1 MPEDTA
7 EDLEEEVAQNAQKA
21 TKLDVCKTPTP
32 AGEVPVPYP
41 NISESSN
48 TTSGSKK
55 VKIEGKEVMTKGASY
70 KKSSGDETGQSESNL
85 IERITNVVKTK
96 KLFNVPIVVWGVAT
110 IILIIMAWILTSSG
124 PQPAEHLEY
133 IIHLVQRNIQFV

>member
-1 MPEDTA
+1 MPKETA
-7 EDLEEEVAQNAQKA
+7 EDLEEVAQNAQKA
-21 TKLDVCKTPTP
+21 TTLDVCKTPTP

-41 NISESSN
+41 NISKSSN

-55 VKIEGKEVMTKGASY
+55 VKIEGKEVMTKGESY
-70 KKSSGDETGQSESNL
+70 KKSSGDETGQSESNI

-96 KLFNVPIVVWGVAT
+96 KLFNVPIVAWGVAA
-110 IILIIMAWILTSSG
+110 IILIILAWILTSSG

-133 IIHLVQRNIQFV
+133 VIQLVQRNI